1 MAALQITVVVRGK
14 LSDKTPIAGWRR
26 PSLGL
31 GRQLQKDMARLLVK
45 TRRVVTYE
53 KLRARDRSND
63 KGVGSGFLFGQAL
76 VSVTVVWGCRCG
88 ALGDTGFGTV

>member
-45 TRRVVTYE
+45 TRRVVT
-53 KLRARDRSND
+53 
-63 KGVGSGFLFGQAL
+63 
-76 VSVTVVWGCRCG
+76 
-88 ALGDTGFGTV
+88 